1 MPDCNI
7 EYLGKHRHGA
17 PKYWCK
23 VHFALAS
30 PNGDETPA
38 KCERHDKP
46 KISEND
52 KFQLDPSVWDGGIG
66 VWGALDPVYN
76 TSPHEQHQSGIHLHA
91 RMVESGAKQIDYT
104 FKEIEVKTPQ
114 ENLFGEPKYIKLN
127 TEIAHAYTASM
138 VFGKDMK
145 CISCPHCNQP
155 HIDADFFA
163 VTYHKK
169 HMCTYCGKD
178 FLDTERGISNPVIEI
193 QKIFKSS
200 FADRTIKIVETE
212 LNINQKDY
220 PGGIQ
225 IWGSNPAI
233 IWTAKR
239 EEEAGIHIHVFKDD
253 KGTEAFADDTYG
265 KVTIDGIKLNGTEI
279 RILMVQQS
287 LTHLKGK
294 VLAFNCPNCNEP
306 HADRLDN
313 AVRPHEH
320 HLCEFCSTEFTTPI
334 KCVGNP
340 IIEKLEQLKK
350 NYEALQK

>member
-1 MPDCNI
+1 MDICKI
-7 EYLGKHRHGA
+7 EYMGKYRNGK
-17 PKYWCK
+17 PKFWCK
-23 VHFALAS
+23 THFALADS
-30 PNGDETPA
+30 IGFETPE
-38 KCERHDKP
+38 KCRKHDLP
-46 KISEND
+46 KINEND
-52 KFQLDPSVWDGGIG
+52 KYVLDPNEWEGGVG
-66 VWGALDPVYN
+66 VWGSLDPVYN
-76 TSPHEQHQSGIHLHA
+76 TSPHIGHDSGIHLHT
-91 RMVESGAKQIDYT
+91 RQEETGEKQIDYT
-104 FKEIEVKTPQ
+104 FKEIEVITPQ
-114 ENLFGEPKYIKLN
+114 KDLFGNEQRIMLN

-145 CISCPHCNQP
+145 CINCPNCNQP

-193 QKIFKSS
+193 QKIFRSS
-200 FADRTIKIVETE
+200 FNDRTIKIVDRE
-212 LNINQKDY
+212 LNIQQKDY

-239 EEEAGIHIHVFKDD
+239 NEEAGIHVHVFKD
-253 KGTEAFADDTYG
+253 KGGTEAFADETFG
-265 KVTIDGIKLNGTEI
+265 KVNIDGIELNGTEI

-294 VLAFNCPNCNEP
+294 ILSINCPNCNEP
-306 HADRLDN
+306 HTDRLDN

-320 HLCEFCSTEFTTPI
+320 HLCEFCSTEFTTPT

-340 IIEKLEQLKK
+340 IIEKLRQLQA
-350 NYEALQK
+350 NYDALQK